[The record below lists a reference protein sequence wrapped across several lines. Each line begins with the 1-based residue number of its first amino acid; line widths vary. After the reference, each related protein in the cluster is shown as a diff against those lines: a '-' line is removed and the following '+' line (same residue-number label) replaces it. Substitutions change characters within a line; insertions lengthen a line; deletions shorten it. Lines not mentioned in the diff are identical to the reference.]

1 MNLKVMSAIAAG
13 LLSAAPAY
21 SASVTLDFEGVSSF
35 LSIDG
40 YYGGGTDGGGLSGAN
55 VGVLFG
61 GDALALSNDAAGPY
75 FSHAP
80 SPGSIMAPV
89 GASAALNAP
98 IGFAGEA
105 SFYYSAS
112 ENTSVSIF
120 SGLNGEGTL
129 LGTLTLLSNAQNGCS
144 DTTFC
149 NWTLASLGFSGVA
162 RSIQF
167 GSAAGVAG
175 FDNVKIAP
183 VPLPAA
189 AWLLLSGLGGLATLV
204 RRKRMD

>member
-21 SASVTLDFEGVSSF
+21 STPVTLDFEGVSSF
-35 LSIDG
+35 LSVDG
-40 YYGGGTDGGGLSGAN
+40 YYGGGTDGGGLAGPN

-61 GDALALSNDAAGPY
+61 GDALALSNDELGPY
-75 FSHAP
+75 FSNAP
-80 SPGSIMAPV
+80 SPGSILAPV
-89 GASAALNAP
+89 GANAALNAP

-105 SFYYSAS
+105 SFFYSAS
-112 ENTSVSIF
+112 ADTSVSIF

-129 LGTLTLLSNAQNGCS
+129 LGTFTLLANAQTGCS
-144 DTTFC
+144 DTAFC
-149 NWTLASLGFSGVA
+149 NWALASVSFAGVA
-162 RSIQF
+162 QSIQF

-175 FDNVKIAP
+175 FDNVTIAP

-204 RRKRMD
+204 RRKRMG